1 MDSKLAK
8 SGPRPR
14 TRPGR
19 EDKGRWSSARKVEV
33 VLRMLK
39 GESLDAL
46 SRELGITAARLAQW
60 RDTALASMQGGLKS
74 READERDA
82 EIRSLRAKVG
92 ELTMDVEVL
101 EAFVERVDPA
111 HRPPLRRPR

>member
-1 MDSKLAK
+1 MEPKPQGQS
-8 SGPRPR
+8 PRPR

-33 VLRMLK
+33 VLRILK

-46 SRELGITAARLAQW
+46 SRELGVTAARLAQW
-60 RDTALASMQGGLKS
+60 RDAALAAMQGGLKS
-74 READERDA
+74 RAADERDT